1 MASANWHTIH
11 IQLSFTAL
19 RKKAT
24 LRWPFYF
31 RSVCLLS
38 IMACRLLI
46 RFLVCFALFSIP
58 QCKSGSGETTFL
70 SDPSVER
77 DIEVIKKRGYLEAI
91 LDNNSISYF
100 IYKGAPMG
108 YEYELLHYFCKSI
121 NVQLKIK
128 VISGIEEA
136 IDQLNKGNGDL
147 LAFPLTIT
155 KDRTNYISF
164 TKPHYTTH
172 QVLVQKKPANWR
184 MQPPQLIERK
194 LIRNP
199 VDLIGKEV
207 HVMKGSSFSERMK
220 NLSQEVGGDIILK
233 EDSATAETESLIR
246 EVATGEIKY
255 TVTDQTIAMVNALY
269 YPNLDIKTA
278 VSLPQQIAWG
288 VRKNSPQ
295 LQVIFDAWLSG
306 IKRTGLFQTL
316 YDKYFNNPRFSII
329 MSSSD
334 YSSQTGDRLSPFDDQ
349 IKKGAKEIGWD
360 WRLVASVVYQES
372 NFNPAVE
379 SWAGAI
385 GLMQVMPET
394 GEFLHAGDL
403 RDPNQNIKA
412 GIKFLKFLDDY
423 WAKSVANSE
432 ERLKFVLASYN
443 VGLSHV
449 IDAQKLARKNAR
461 NASKWDDSV
470 EFFLLQKSNP
480 KYYRDK
486 VVAAGYCRC
495 DGPVRYVKEILDRY
509 EEYKIHIDA

>member
-1 MASANWHTIH
+1 MAT
-11 IQLSFTAL
+11 
-19 RKKAT
+19 
-24 LRWPFYF
+24 
-31 RSVCLLS
+31 
-38 IMACRLLI
+38 RLLI
-46 RFLVCFALFSIP
+46 RFFIFFALFSIP
-58 QCKSGSGETTFL
+58 QCKSGTGDTSFL
-70 SDPSVER
+70 PDPEVER
-77 DIEVIKKRGYLEAI
+77 DIDAIKKQGYLEAI

-100 IYKGAPMG
+100 IYKGTPMG
-108 YEYELLHYFCKSI
+108 YEYELLQYFCKSI
-121 NVQLKIK
+121 KVQLKIK

-155 KDRTNYISF
+155 KERTNYLAF
-164 TKPHYTTH
+164 TQPHYITH

-184 MQPPQLIERK
+184 MQPPQLVEKK

-199 VDLIGKEV
+199 LDLIGKEV
-207 HVMKGSSFSERMK
+207 HVMKGSSFSDRMK
-220 NLSQEVGGDIILK
+220 NLSQEIGGDILLK

-246 EVATGEIKY
+246 KVATGEIKY
-255 TVTDQTIAMVNALY
+255 TVTDQTIGMVNALY
-269 YPNLDIKTA
+269 YPNLDINTPL
-278 VSLPQQIAWG
+278 SLPQQIAWG

-295 LQVIFDAWLSG
+295 LQAAVDAWMGS
-306 IKRTGLFQTL
+306 IKRSGLYQTL
-316 YDKYFNNPRFSII
+316 FNKYFNNPRFSII

-334 YSSQTGDRLSPFDDQ
+334 YSSLTGDRLSPFDEQ
-349 IKKGAKEIGWD
+349 IKNGAKEIGWD

-423 WAKSVANSE
+423 WAKTVSDPE

-443 VGLSHV
+443 VGVSHV

-461 NASKWDDSV
+461 NAAKWNDSV
-470 EFFLLQKSNP
+470 EYFLLQKSNP
-480 KYYRDK
+480 KYYRDT

-495 DGPVRYVKEILDRY
+495 DGPVRYVREVLERY
-509 EEYKIHIDA
+509 EEYKVHIVA